1 MDVQL
6 NSGHHLH
13 SPCSQKFSQKIQ
25 KNPHG
30 YILRLTTAKIL
41 WMGKADIVINMV
53 CRKAL
58 FDSTIINTPK
68 QFAEF
73 ANILDTIS
81 CLSLPNRARSCQW
94 MHSHTWHHLNAVQ
107 TYRSHGVQCNRFLL
121 DFQKR
126 APFWARVRFFLR
138 SQRKWRWL
146 QHMLPFSER
155 VYRFATN
162 GFTKSAFTF
171 DRIADYF

>member
-1 MDVQL
+1 MCSSIRSSFAFSLLTEIFTENSEKSTWLYFETHHGKDPMD
-6 NSGHHLH
+6 
-13 SPCSQKFSQKIQ
+13 
-25 KNPHG
+25 
-30 YILRLTTAKIL
+30 
-41 WMGKADIVINMV
+41 GKVDIVINMV
-53 CRKAL
+53 CRKVL
-58 FDSTIINTPK
+58 FDSTIINIPK

-107 TYRSHGVQCNRFLL
+107 TYRSHGVPCNRFLL

-126 APFWARVRFFLR
+126 TPFWATVRFFLR
-138 SQRKWRWL
+138 SQRKWRWR
-146 QHMLPFSER
+146 QYMLPLSER

-171 DRIADYF
+171 DRIVDYF